1 MQFKPWAELPPPRHM
16 LDDGEDMP
24 DSFVP
29 ATPFPASITF
39 NPAASSPSPLESSI
53 DSNNTLV
60 VVAPKLSFLFD
71 KIEAEVVQLGT
82 ITVKF
87 AAPAVAGNSASSEQD
102 ETKRYFDYETEP
114 IEHAG
119 SGAPVARGAKSSTTT
134 ATIGAASTLEIPV
147 LYIAA
152 AQAAIVRLPVLEHL
166 TANTLAQ
173 FLATELVPAVR
184 ASAGLVLT
192 PAEMSMGL
200 PGVALLKSVM
210 LKKVPTA
217 LDAVAALPPP
227 HGVQG
232 GPASALSAFERE
244 QVPSAALVIRGEGPV
259 GHELIDRE
267 SILGYITVLRAAY
280 GLNLSAKSFH
290 ESGWG
295 MYI

>member
-1 MQFKPWAELPPPRHM
+1 M

-39 NPAASSPSPLESSI
+39 NPAASSLPSLESFS
-53 DSNNTLV
+53 DSNSTLV

-82 ITVKF
+82 IAVKF
-87 AAPAVAGNSASSEQD
+87 AVPAAAAASDSASTEQD
-102 ETKRYFDYETEP
+102 ETKRYFDYETESF
-114 IEHAG
+114 EHVGAG
-119 SGAPVARGAKSSTTT
+119 AARGTKSATTTT
-134 ATIGAASTLEIPV
+134 AAAASTIEIPV

-152 AQAAIVRLPVLEHL
+152 ARAAIVRLPMLEHL
-166 TANTLAQ
+166 AANTLAQ
-173 FLATELVPAVR
+173 FLATELVPTVHA
-184 ASAGLVLT
+184 ATALVLA

-200 PGVALLKSVM
+200 PGVALLKSAM
-210 LKKVPTA
+210 LTRAHSA
-217 LDAVAALPPP
+217 LDAVAPLPPP

-267 SILGYITVLRAAY
+267 SILGYISVLRAAY

>member
-1 MQFKPWAELPPPRHM
+1 M

-29 ATPFPASITF
+29 ATPFPASIMF
-39 NPAASSPSPLESSI
+39 NPAASSTPSLESS
-53 DSNNTLV
+53 NKTLV

-82 ITVKF
+82 IAVKF
-87 AAPAVAGNSASSEQD
+87 AAPAAAASDPADAEQD

-114 IEHAG
+114 SEHVDAG
-119 SGAPVARGAKSSTTT
+119 AARGAKSASTRTTTT
-134 ATIGAASTLEIPV
+134 ATTGAASTIEIPV

-152 AQAAIVRLPVLEHL
+152 ARAAIVRLPVLEHL
-166 TANTLAQ
+166 AANTLAQ
-173 FLATELVPAVR
+173 FLATEFVPAVR
-184 ASAGLVLT
+184 AATALVLA

-200 PGVALLKSVM
+200 PGVALLKSA
-210 LKKVPTA
+210 LLTSAPAA
-217 LDAVAALPPP
+217 LDTVASLPPP

-267 SILGYITVLRAAY
+267 SVFGYISVLRAAY

-290 ESGWG
+290 ESDWG